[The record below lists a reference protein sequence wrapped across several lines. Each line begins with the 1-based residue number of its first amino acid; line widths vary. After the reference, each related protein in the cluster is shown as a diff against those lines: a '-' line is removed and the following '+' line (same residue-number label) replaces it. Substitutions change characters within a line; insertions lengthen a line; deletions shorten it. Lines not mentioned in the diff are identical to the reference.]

1 MNILWM
7 GSVGMYV
14 VLVGRALWSRLG
26 EDLDVN
32 DEGKRARILARSFL
46 KQLRANGYSTS
57 QVIGVATELIDL
69 VATDLREGDK
79 ALAPTNGAVAEM
91 RPEA

>member
-1 MNILWM
+1 
-7 GSVGMYV
+7 
-14 VLVGRALWSRLG
+14 
-26 EDLDVN
+26 VN
-32 DEGKRARILARSFL
+32 NDAKRARILARSFL

-69 VATDLREGDK
+69 VAMDLREGDK
-79 ALAPTNGAVAEM
+79 APMSPTASRAAEL

>member
-1 MNILWM
+1 
-7 GSVGMYV
+7 
-14 VLVGRALWSRLG
+14 
-26 EDLDVN
+26 VN
-32 DEGKRARILARSFL
+32 NDAKRARILARSFL

-69 VATDLREGDK
+69 VATDIREGDK
-79 ALAPTNGAVAEM
+79 DPMAPTARGTAEL

>member
-1 MNILWM
+1 MKTDAK
-7 GSVGMYV
+7 S
-14 VLVGRALWSRLG
+14 
-26 EDLDVN
+26 
-32 DEGKRARILARSFL
+32 ARILAGSFL

-69 VATDLREGDK
+69 VATGLRTGDSEGVD
-79 ALAPTNGAVAEM
+79 ADPPSHADVRPEV

>member
-1 MNILWM
+1 MNNT
-7 GSVGMYV
+7 
-14 VLVGRALWSRLG
+14 
-26 EDLDVN
+26 D
-32 DEGKRARILARSFL
+32 GKRARILARSFL
-46 KQLRANGYSTS
+46 KQLRSNGYSTS

-79 ALAPTNGAVAEM
+79 DVAPPTNARVAEM